1 MTKTKILIVDDEKDI
16 IELVKYHLEK
26 TGYKVIA
33 TGSGGDALDIA
44 AKQNPALVIL
54 DIMLPGLD
62 GFEIC
67 RILKRNDTTKNI
79 PVIML
84 TAKTAESDI
93 ITGLKTGADDYLT
106 KPFSPKVLLARVET
120 VLRRGVAGKEG
131 SIENAEIKTGQIS
144 VNPASYEV
152 TVAGSAVSLT
162 KIEFSILLFL
172 IKNEGKVMSREQIL
186 NGAWSYDTAI
196 VDRAVDVHIKHI
208 REKLGKAGRSI
219 ETVRGIGYKYKEQ

>member
-1 MTKTKILIVDDEKDI
+1 LTKTKILIVDDEKDI

-26 TGYKVIA
+26 AGYKVIF
-33 TGSGGDALDIA
+33 TGSGGDALDLA
-44 AKQNPALVIL
+44 AKQNPALIIL

-67 RILKRNDTTKNI
+67 RILKRNEITKKI

-84 TAKTAESDI
+84 TAKTAENDM

-120 VLRRGVAGKEG
+120 VLRRSLTGKEE
-131 SIENAEIKTGQIS
+131 SIKDAEIKTGQIC
-144 VNPASYEV
+144 VNPSSYEV
-152 TVAGSAVSLT
+152 TVSGSPVALT
-162 KIEFSILLFL
+162 KIEFSILLYL
-172 IKNEGKVMSREQIL
+172 IRNAGKVMSREQIL

-196 VDRAVDVHIKHI
+196 VDRAVDVHVKHI
-208 REKLGKAGRSI
+208 REKLGKHGNVI
-219 ETVRGIGYKYKEQ
+219 ETVRGIGYKFKHQ